1 VLARGVLAGLAG
13 LLAAAEAPAAAPQV
27 EDEPVESV
35 PVERGAAGE
44 PAPGAPRER
53 RLDWGFEVKAHYRDS
68 EANRFPVPFPFA
80 PDQLPPGVSQGFM
93 STVDPGAHGEI
104 STATLFLDAAW
115 GASLAGRLK
124 VDLID
129 LYDRNPTSTDREV
142 DVDEAWVRFG
152 RESEPAE
159 LPERPGAYLKV
170 GKMPKFERQDDRHL
184 ESYGLVST
192 AFNRFEDL
200 GIELGVDLGRFV
212 YLKAT
217 ATQGNPVF
225 LRDPNALAGDN
236 GTPELERPNPRP
248 RLGTGVVIL
257 YDAEIEGVDLGGDL
271 ELGGGL
277 GVRWANAAG
286 DGVDLLV
293 WGSERELADTVDFHG
308 TFYGGDLDLLLGPGN
323 AFPFPLDGR
332 DKREV
337 GANLWLY
344 RGGLSVFLQA
354 VDQDLAGLERLGLEA
369 EVAWRLELPLV
380 WAVGGR
386 QLFPSIAPAVRW
398 SRLEPDFAP
407 PAVTPSPSFAWEWE
421 KVDVGVRLT
430 LVRGVDLTA
439 EYAAHEFIRA
449 AGPADNDELLV
460 TLRWRR

>member
-1 VLARGVLAGLAG
+1 VLAGLAG
-13 LLAAAEAPAAAPQV
+13 LLAAAPAAVAQV

-35 PVERGAAGE
+35 PVERAEA
-44 PAPGAPRER
+44 GAPAREARER

-80 PDQLPPGVSQGFM
+80 PDQLPPGATQGFM

-115 GASLAGRLK
+115 GRSLAARLK

-142 DVDEAWVRFG
+142 DLDEAWVRFG

-159 LPERPGAYLKV
+159 VPERPGAYLKV
-170 GKMPKFERQDDRHL
+170 GKMPKIERQDDRNL

-217 ATQGNPVF
+217 ATQGNPLF

-236 GTPELERPNPRP
+236 GTPELERPNPQP

-257 YDAEIEGVDLGGDL
+257 YDAEIEGVDLDGDL

-293 WGSERELADTVDFHG
+293 WGNQRELADTVDFHG
-308 TFYGGDLDLLLGPGN
+308 TFYGGDLDLLRGPGN

-380 WAVGGR
+380 WAVRGR

-407 PAVTPSPSFAWEWE
+407 PPVTPSPSFAWEWE

-430 LVRGVDLTA
+430 VVRGIDLTA